1 MNNEKMPE
9 SEAVSER
16 PLYGGAALEGNNM
29 LARRGDEKFI
39 AGKERRFSDEQLID
53 PTKYGGARAVLAR
66 AMKRR
71 ESGQFEGVAD
81 NWLER
86 TNTTFENANAE
97 KKAQLQTKLGLEMK
111 TTLSMVAMQ
120 KMLREQMN
128 NANTE
133 AVEEIEEVANNESE
147 PAA

>member
-9 SEAVSER
+9 PESER

-39 AGKERRFSDEQLID
+39 AGKERQFSDEQLID

-71 ESGQFEGVAD
+71 EGGKFEGVEEG
-81 NWLER
+81 WLER
-86 TNTTFENANAE
+86 TNTTFENANTE
-97 KKAQLQTKLGLEMK
+97 KKAQLQTRLGLDVQAAY
-111 TTLSMVAMQ
+111 SMRVLQ
-120 KMLREQMN
+120 KMYREKLDS
-128 NANTE
+128 AKP
-133 AVEEIEEVANNESE
+133 VEEVEEVANESE